1 MAKYDWIALEN
12 EYILGDYKSI
22 REFLKEKGISRG
34 KSTTEKTKD
43 WNEKKQSKIIQKS
56 SKITEKVIEMESEKE
71 ANEIVNINSI
81 ADELASKVSEA
92 IRELNR
98 YIAKKTNKSKK
109 VEYDHKTNKPIKEII
124 EETEE
129 ILDYESIV
137 DRKGL
142 NLLAG
147 ALKDINDIKNSNSSK
162 GNEEKEKA
170 ISDIQNLMVKIKE
183 VSNADT
189 D

>member
-34 KSTTEKTKD
+34 KSTTDKTKD
-43 WNEKKQSKIIQKS
+43 WNDKKQSKVIQKS
-56 SKITEKVIEMESEKE
+56 SKIAEKVIEMESEKQ

-81 ADELASKVSEA
+81 ADELAIKVLEA
-92 IRELNR
+92 ISELNKH
-98 YIAKKTNKSKK
+98 IAKKTNKSKI
-109 VEYDHKTNKPIKEII
+109 VEYDYKTNKPKKEIV
-124 EETEE
+124 EEVEE
-129 ILDYESIV
+129 ILDYESVI

-147 ALKDINDIKNSNSSK
+147 ALKDINDIKNTNSSK

-183 VSNADT
+183 VSNEDT

>member
-34 KSTTEKTKD
+34 KSTTDKTKD
-43 WNEKKQSKIIQKS
+43 WNDKKQSKVIQKS
-56 SKITEKVIEMESEKE
+56 SKIAEKVIEKESEKE

-81 ADELASKVSEA
+81 ADELAKKVLESIE
-92 IRELNR
+92 ELNKH
-98 YIAKKTNKSKK
+98 IAKKTNKSKI
-109 VEYDHKTNKPIKEII
+109 VEYDYKTNKPKKEVI
-124 EETEE
+124 EEIEE
-129 ILDYESIV
+129 ILDYESVI

-147 ALKDINDIKNSNSSK
+147 ALKDINDIKNTNSSK
-162 GNEEKEKA
+162 GNEEKA